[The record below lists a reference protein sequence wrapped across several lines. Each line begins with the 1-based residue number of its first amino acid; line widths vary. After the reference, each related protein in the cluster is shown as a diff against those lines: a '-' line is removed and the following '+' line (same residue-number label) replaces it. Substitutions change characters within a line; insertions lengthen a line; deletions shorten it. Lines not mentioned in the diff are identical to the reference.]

1 MIRLS
6 LLQYSPFYF
15 WNKDIKKYKPH
26 ESGFGTVVTDLNG
39 SQCHVKESVEEI
51 KDKLNN
57 SCDGY
62 VNLSELDRE
71 PITTSFNKT
80 VSPRTIQIEL
90 PNNVPSSVKPIVIFP
105 IAGYKEL
112 SLKVTQYN
120 KDYDGTTIETTLDPN
135 KANVINLNM
144 GVE

>member
-1 MIRLS
+1 MDEKEKI
-6 LLQYSPFYF
+6 QYLT
-15 WNKDIKKYKPH
+15 KEEH
-26 ESGFGTVVTDLNG
+26 EGLGIGN
-39 SQCHVKESVEEI
+39 
-51 KDKLNN
+51 
-57 SCDGY
+57 
-62 VNLSELDRE
+62 
-71 PITTSFNKT
+71 P
-80 VSPRTIQIEL
+80 VSPRTMIFEL

-144 GVE
+144 GVEL